1 MKYMLGKHMFCDIWD
16 MEFCLEP
23 VFATSASSAAYPTA
37 ISLNFNSS
45 SVLILFQVPV
55 CGIDCVLRQQRT
67 FNTYDVHTR
76 YFFST
81 LFPKTQ
87 ELNPVYSFL
96 MDFPVI
102 CFPY

>member
-1 MKYMLGKHMFCDIWD
+1 
-16 MEFCLEP
+16 
-23 VFATSASSAAYPTA
+23 
-37 ISLNFNSS
+37 
-45 SVLILFQVPV
+45 
-55 CGIDCVLRQQRT
+55 
-67 FNTYDVHTR
+67 VHAR